1 VRIVRLA
8 ERRRARQHR
17 ADVLDGALD
26 AALTQVD
33 QAEDFGRELEA
44 ARWLA
49 AAHLPT
55 RAPAEGLV
63 ALRAALAAR
72 RATHAHQ
79 TRSRF
84 IVQGVPGAVA
94 AAGVGL
100 AVFFGL
106 HATGAQNNLAGA
118 QSAVR
123 ALQEITTRMAAV
135 NQVASSN
142 NLRGVVQAAD
152 SARQSLVEAQQVAG
166 PLPASDPFRNLLLQ
180 TAEAKIAELE
190 ALLAQL
196 KLPLVA
202 SLPPVPSSSS
212 ASSQQADSSGT
223 SSSPAQAHASTST
236 SSSTSSTTTTT
247 QASSPSTST
256 TTTTQGG
263 SALAAGPGQST
274 STTGT
279 ANKTQA
285 QPNGQGSTT
294 TTSTTTST
302 TTTSTTPVP
311 PPPSTTTTTAPT
323 PPPSG

>member
-1 VRIVRLA
+1 MRIIRLA
-8 ERRRARQHR
+8 DRRRARQHR

-33 QAEDFGRELEA
+33 PADDFGRELEA

-49 AAHLPT
+49 AAHLPD

-84 IVQGVPGAVA
+84 IVQGIPGAVA

-118 QSAVR
+118 QNAVR

-142 NLRGVVQAAD
+142 NLSGVVQAAQ
-152 SARQSLVEAQQVAG
+152 SARQSLVQAQQVAA
-166 PLPASDPFRNLLLQ
+166 PLPASDPFRDLLLQ

-196 KLPLVA
+196 KLPPVA

-247 QASSPSTST
+247 RATGSSTST

-263 SALAAGPGQST
+263 GAVAGPSQST
-274 STTGT
+274 TTTGN

-294 TTSTTTST
+294 TTSTSTST

-323 PPPSG
+323 PPPGG